1 MSIATQTFTPVSG
14 TIIVSG
20 ATDVK
25 ITNFPV
31 LVANTEYSHALTT
44 GLKQLTIKNRDRS
57 TTKIAFISGDSLLNY
72 ITIYPGAVFSVGDLT
87 FSGKILYF
95 NCSVVS
101 TLEIVELY

>member
-14 TIIVSG
+14 TVIISG

-25 ITNFPV
+25 ITNFQVP
-31 LVANTEYSHALTT
+31 VANTEYSHSLTT

-57 TTKIAFISGDSLLNY
+57 TTQIAFIAGDSLLNY
-72 ITIYPGAVFSVGDLT
+72 ITIYPGSVFSVGDLT
-87 FSGKILYF
+87 FSGKTIYF

-101 TLEIVELY
+101 TLEILELY